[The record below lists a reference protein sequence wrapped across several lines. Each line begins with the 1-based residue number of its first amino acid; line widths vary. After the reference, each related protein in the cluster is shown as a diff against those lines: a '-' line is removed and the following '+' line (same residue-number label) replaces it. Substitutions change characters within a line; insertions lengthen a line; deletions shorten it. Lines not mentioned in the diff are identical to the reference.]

1 MNDTGENGQ
10 LNDADKN
17 GEPFTIEQL
26 AQKAEVSVET
36 ARVFWRTLGFP
47 QPGES
52 EELFTEDDVTA
63 LRQASSWV
71 DQGMLDQRGAIS
83 IGRSIAH
90 TSERLVLWQVE
101 AIVDD
106 VARRLSV
113 DDTSARMMALQ
124 RIEDFRSAFESQIVY
139 AWRRHLD
146 ALLERT
152 ATEVAEARSSSV
164 SPRALPLE
172 RAIGFADLT
181 SSTEYLVQL
190 GPEELA
196 SFVQRFESIAR
207 DVISTAGARV
217 VKTIGDAVLF
227 VADTPEIGA
236 EVALSLRK
244 AIDRADD
251 VPPVRIGM
259 VWGRLLSR
267 FGDVFGP
274 PVNLAARLTD
284 IAEPGTILVDQTT
297 ANELVKIGQS
307 SGKEFVLEV
316 LPERELRGIG
326 TLKPLQL
333 SQRDGL

>member
-1 MNDTGENGQ
+1 MTEPEN
-10 LNDADKN
+10 A
-17 GEPFTIEQL
+17 EPFTIAAL
-26 AQKAEVSVET
+26 AQYAGVSVET

-47 QPGES
+47 QPGDDEQ
-52 EELFTEDDVTA
+52 LFTADDVAA
-63 LRQASSWV
+63 LRQAAAWV
-71 DQGMLDQRGAIS
+71 EEGQLDQRGAIS
-83 IGRSIAH
+83 LGRSIAH

-113 DDTSARMMALQ
+113 DDTAARMMALQ
-124 RIEDFRSAFESQIVY
+124 RIGDFRGALEKQLTY

-152 ATEVAEARSSSV
+152 AAEVAEARSSAV
-164 SPRALPLE
+164 NPRALPLV

-190 GPEELA
+190 SAAELA

-236 EVALSLRK
+236 EVALNLSK
-244 AIDRADD
+244 SIETAGD

-284 IAEPGTILVDQTT
+284 IAEPGTILVDQPT
-297 ANELVKIGQS
+297 ADELIKVRQNT
-307 SGKEFVLEV
+307 GKDFVLET
-316 LPERELRGIG
+316 LPERGIRGIG
-326 TLKPLQL
+326 TLAPVRL

>member
-1 MNDTGENGQ
+1 MNQPEN
-10 LNDADKN
+10 A
-17 GEPFTIEQL
+17 EPFTLEAL
-26 AQKAEVSVET
+26 ADYAGVSVET
-36 ARVFWRTLGFP
+36 ARTFWRTLGFP
-47 QPGES
+47 QPGE
-52 EELFTEDDVTA
+52 EDEIFTAADVTA
-63 LRQASSWV
+63 LRQAVAWV
-71 DQGMLDQRGAIS
+71 EEGQLDQRGAIS
-83 IGRSIAH
+83 LGRSIAH

-113 DDTSARMMALQ
+113 DDTAARMMALQ
-124 RIEDFRSAFESQIVY
+124 RIGDFRSVLESQLVY

-152 ATEVAEARSSSV
+152 ATEVAEARSARAN
-164 SPRALPLE
+164 PRALPLV
-172 RAIGFADLT
+172 RTVGFADLT

-190 GPEELA
+190 GAAELA

-236 EVALSLRK
+236 EVALNLSSSIEK
-244 AIDRADD
+244 AAD

-284 IAEPGTILVDQTT
+284 IAAPGTILVDQPT
-297 ANELVKIGQS
+297 ADELIKVKQS
-307 SGKEFVLEV
+307 TGKDFVLET
-316 LPERELRGIG
+316 LPEREIRGIG
-326 TLKPLQL
+326 TLAPVRL

>member
-1 MNDTGENGQ
+1 MMQ
-10 LNDADKN
+10 PKN
-17 GEPFTIEQL
+17 AEPFTITDL
-26 AQKAEVSVET
+26 ADFAGVSVET

-47 QPGES
+47 QPGE
-52 EELFTEDDVTA
+52 EERIFMAADVTA
-63 LRQASSWV
+63 LRQAAAWV
-71 DQGMLDQRGAIS
+71 EEGQLDQRGAIS
-83 IGRSIAH
+83 LGRSIAH

-124 RIEDFRSAFESQIVY
+124 RIGDFRGALEKQLVY

-152 ATEVAEARSSSV
+152 SAEVEEARSGAV
-164 SPRALPLE
+164 NPRALPLV

-190 GPEELA
+190 SATELA

-207 DVISTAGARV
+207 DVISMAGARV

-236 EVALSLRK
+236 EVALNLSRSIEM
-244 AIDRADD
+244 AGD

-284 IAEPGTILVDQTT
+284 IAEPGTILVDQPT
-297 ANELVKIGQS
+297 ADELIKVRQNTAKD
-307 SGKEFVLEV
+307 FVLET
-316 LPERELRGIG
+316 LPEREIRGIG
-326 TLKPLQL
+326 TLAPVQL

>member
-1 MNDTGENGQ
+1 MTS
-10 LNDADKN
+10 AKN
-17 GEPFTIEQL
+17 AEPASSEPFDIAEL
-26 AQKAEVSVET
+26 ARSAGVSVDT

-47 QPGES
+47 QPDSSDEI
-52 EELFTEDDVTA
+52 FTKADVDA
-63 LRQASSWV
+63 LQRAVAWV
-71 DQGMLDQRGAIS
+71 VEGQLDQRGAIS
-83 IGRSIAH
+83 LGRSIAH

-113 DDTSARMMALQ
+113 DDTAARMMALQ
-124 RIEDFRSAFESQIVY
+124 RVGDFRRDLEIQLVY

-152 ATEVAEARSSSV
+152 ASEVQEARSGAV
-164 SPRALPLE
+164 NPQALPLV

-190 GPEELA
+190 GAAELA
-196 SFVQRFESIAR
+196 SFVQKFESIAR
-207 DVISTAGARV
+207 DVVSSAGARV

-236 EVALSLRK
+236 EVALNLSR
-244 AIDRADD
+244 AIEEAGD

-284 IAEPGTILVDQTT
+284 IAEPGTILVDQPT
-297 ANELVKIGQS
+297 AAELVKIKQS
-307 SGKEFVLEV
+307 TGKDFVLKT
-316 LPERELRGIG
+316 LDEREIRGIG
-326 TLKPLQL
+326 TLAPVQL

>member
-1 MNDTGENGQ
+1 MKSPEN
-10 LNDADKN
+10 A
-17 GEPFTIEQL
+17 EPFTL
-26 AQKAEVSVET
+26 AELAEYAGVSVAT

-47 QPGES
+47 QPGDDEQI
-52 EELFTEDDVTA
+52 FTAADVTA
-63 LRQASSWV
+63 LRQAVAWV
-71 DQGMLDQRGAIS
+71 AEGQLDQRGAIS
-83 IGRSIAH
+83 LGRSIAH

-113 DDTSARMMALQ
+113 DDTAARMMALQ
-124 RIEDFRSAFESQIVY
+124 RIGDFRSVLEKQLVY

-152 ATEVAEARSSSV
+152 SAEVEQARSNGAN
-164 SPRALPLE
+164 PRALPLV

-181 SSTEYLVQL
+181 SSTEYLVRL
-190 GPEELA
+190 SAAELA

-227 VADTPEIGA
+227 VADRPEIGA
-236 EVALSLRK
+236 EVAINLNR
-244 AIDRADD
+244 AIEDARD

-284 IAEPGTILVDQTT
+284 IAEPGTILVDQPT
-297 ANELVKIGQS
+297 ADELVKVKQS
-307 SGKEFVLEV
+307 TGKEFILET
-316 LPERELRGIG
+316 LPEREIRGIG
-326 TLKPLQL
+326 TLTPVRL

>member
-1 MNDTGENGQ
+1 MNQPEN
-10 LNDADKN
+10 A
-17 GEPFTIEQL
+17 EPFTL
-26 AQKAEVSVET
+26 AELAEFAGVSIET
-36 ARVFWRTLGFP
+36 ARIFWRTLGFP
-47 QPGES
+47 QPGEDDK
-52 EELFTEDDVTA
+52 LFTTADVTA
-63 LRQASSWV
+63 LRQAAAWV
-71 DQGMLDQRGAIS
+71 EEGQLDQRGAIS
-83 IGRSIAH
+83 LGRSIAH

-113 DDTSARMMALQ
+113 DDTAARMMALQ
-124 RIEDFRSAFESQIVY
+124 RIGDFREALETQLVY

-152 ATEVAEARSSSV
+152 ASEVEEARSSSV
-164 SPRALPLE
+164 SPRALPLV
-172 RAIGFADLT
+172 RTIGFADLT

-190 GPEELA
+190 SAAELA

-207 DVISTAGARV
+207 DVVSTAGARV

-236 EVALSLRK
+236 EVALTLSR
-244 AIDRADD
+244 AIKNAGD

-284 IAEPGTILVDQTT
+284 IAEPGTILVDQAT
-297 ANELVKIGQS
+297 ADELIKVKQNA
-307 SGKEFVLEV
+307 GKDFVLET
-316 LPERELRGIG
+316 LPEREIRGIG
-326 TLKPLQL
+326 TLTPVRL

>member
-124 RIEDFRSAFESQIVY
+124 RIDEFQDEFESQMVY
-139 AWRRHLD
+139 AWHRHLE
-146 ALLERT
+146 ALVERT
-152 ATEVAEARSSSV
+152 KNEIAQAEQMGTSSSASPQV
-164 SPRALPLE
+164 SAV
-172 RAIGFADLT
+172 GFADFT
-181 SSTEYLVQL
+181 SSTGYLT
-190 GPEELA
+190 E
-196 SFVQRFESIAR
+196 
-207 DVISTAGARV
+207 
-217 VKTIGDAVLF
+217 
-227 VADTPEIGA
+227 
-236 EVALSLRK
+236 
-244 AIDRADD
+244 
-251 VPPVRIGM
+251 
-259 VWGRLLSR
+259 
-267 FGDVFGP
+267 
-274 PVNLAARLTD
+274 
-284 IAEPGTILVDQTT
+284 
-297 ANELVKIGQS
+297 
-307 SGKEFVLEV
+307 
-316 LPERELRGIG
+316 
-326 TLKPLQL
+326 
-333 SQRDGL
+333 